1 MNFKKYF
8 FVVGVLILAM
18 MRPGLQKTGVKND
31 FVWSEI
37 KSGFGEQG
45 QEFPIPTTNS
55 QEYPLPLPPPRG
67 LGAEDFA
74 LVPLS
79 SNVRC
84 FTVT

>member
-18 MRPGLQKTGVKND
+18 MRPGLKTGVKND

-55 QEYPLPLPPPRG
+55 QEYPLPLPPPPP
-67 LGAEDFA
+67 AEDWE
-74 LVPLS
+74 LRILHGCPS
-79 SNVRC
+79 PQ
-84 FTVT
+84 T

>member
-18 MRPGLQKTGVKND
+18 MRPGLKTGVKND

-55 QEYPLPLPPPRG
+55 QE
-67 LGAEDFA
+67 
-74 LVPLS
+74 
-79 SNVRC
+79 
-84 FTVT
+84 

>member
-18 MRPGLQKTGVKND
+18 MRPGLKTGVKND

-45 QEFPIPTTNS
+45 QEFPIPTTIS
-55 QEYPLPLPPPRG
+55 QEYPLPLPPPPRG

-74 LVPLS
+74 WVPLS

>member
-18 MRPGLQKTGVKND
+18 MRPGLKTGVKND

-55 QEYPLPLPPPRG
+55 QEYPLPLPPPGDWELRILHG
-67 LGAEDFA
+67 C
-74 LVPLS
+74 PS
-79 SNVRC
+79 PQ
-84 FTVT
+84 T

>member
-18 MRPGLQKTGVKND
+18 MRPGLKTGVKND

-55 QEYPLPLPPPRG
+55 QEYPLPLP
-67 LGAEDFA
+67 LGA
-74 LVPLS
+74 PLLKRKMLYS
-79 SNVRC
+79 DLKELQTC
-84 FTVT
+84 TV

>member
-18 MRPGLQKTGVKND
+18 MRPGLKTGVKND

-55 QEYPLPLPPPRG
+55 QEYPLPLPPPP
-67 LGAEDFA
+67 AEDWE
-74 LVPLS
+74 LRILHGCPS
-79 SNVRC
+79 PQ
-84 FTVT
+84 T

>member
-18 MRPGLQKTGVKND
+18 MRPGLKTGVKND

-55 QEYPLPLPPPRG
+55 QEYPLPPPPP
-67 LGAEDFA
+67 EDWE
-74 LVPLS
+74 LRILHGCPS
-79 SNVRC
+79 PQ
-84 FTVT
+84 T